1 MLREHW
7 IPWRKGNSSGTSWR
21 YYPTRGIIPLEVLS
35 HWRYYPTGGIIPVE
49 SEVEKQGNRYEEGK
63 AVLGRTA
70 RRLMDGY
77 GYVPEKYFLRARV
90 K

>member
-7 IPWRKGNSSGTSWR
+7 IPWRKGNSSGTS
-21 YYPTRGIIPLEVLS
+21 
-35 HWRYYPTGGIIPVE
+35 WRYYPTGGIIPVE